1 MLRTLHLSPM
11 WWSFRDI
18 FLSGS
23 CLAQSFFSV
32 LNLPSFGVPCGTL
45 CGSFCNGQ
53 KPMVASG
60 CKLRK
65 YSLFRMLRWSH
76 ALLALTSERARALVM
91 LQVCH
96 VAGKAGSSSQGA
108 QPLCKLNFSL
118 GSSGSLINYHDF
130 ISTVYHPIS
139 SYIILYHPISSYII
153 LYHPISSYII
163 LYRPISSYIVLYHP
177 ISSYIVLYHPISSY
191 IILYRPISSYIIL
204 YRSISSYIVL
214 YHPISSYIILYR
226 PISSYIVLYHPISSY
241 IVLYH
246 PISSYIILYRPISS
260 YIILYRPI

>member
-53 KPMVASG
+53 KPMVAS
-60 CKLRK
+60 RK

-76 ALLALTSERARALVM
+76 ALLALTSERGRALVM

-118 GSSGSLINYHDF
+118 VSSGSLINYHDF

-153 LYHPISSYII
+153 LYHPISFYII
-163 LYRPISSYIVLYHP
+163 LYRPI
-177 ISSYIVLYHPISSY
+177 
-191 IILYRPISSYIIL
+191 
-204 YRSISSYIVL
+204 
-214 YHPISSYIILYR
+214 
-226 PISSYIVLYHPISSY
+226 
-241 IVLYH
+241 
-246 PISSYIILYRPISS
+246 
-260 YIILYRPI
+260 